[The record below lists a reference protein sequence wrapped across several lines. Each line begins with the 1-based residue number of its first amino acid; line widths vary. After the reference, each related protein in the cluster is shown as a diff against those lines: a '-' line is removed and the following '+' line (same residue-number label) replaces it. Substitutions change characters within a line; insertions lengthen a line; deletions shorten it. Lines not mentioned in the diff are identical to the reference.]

1 MFPEKLKREQ
11 NVQKKNQRK
20 EKLIH
25 THTPKK
31 RITKKERKKKKGNLK
46 KERQKGSH
54 GPFKTRS
61 MDN

>member
-31 RITKKERKKKKGNLK
+31 EYKKRKEKKERKLK
-46 KERQKGSH
+46 EG
-54 GPFKTRS
+54 KTKRKPWTI
-61 MDN
+61 